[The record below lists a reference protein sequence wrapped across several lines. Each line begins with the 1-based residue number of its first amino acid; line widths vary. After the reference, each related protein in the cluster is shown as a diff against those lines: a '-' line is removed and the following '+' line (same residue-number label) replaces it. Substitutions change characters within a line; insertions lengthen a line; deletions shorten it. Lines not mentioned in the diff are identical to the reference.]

1 MLLNPKKA
9 KRDIGIVSK
18 ELNLPEHLVKDV
30 VDFYWRE
37 VRRNLSSLSYPRI
50 HITNLGDFTIKY
62 WKLDDLID
70 KREKFKELNKQ
81 RGLQQMT
88 SRFKT
93 AEDIFNL
100 RKMKEMLNQENDR
113 KEFVKV
119 EKQLNHEIKQRK
131 HNQSM
136 EE

>member
-9 KRDIGIVSK
+9 KRDISIVAK
-18 ELNLPEHLVKDV
+18 QLDLPEHLVKDV